1 MNVAV
6 HKPPT
11 ERPGG
16 RSGRRPA
23 TVRMAIWSARHPWRG
38 VAVWLAFVVLSLG
51 VGSAMGTHKA
61 TADDYRTGEAG
72 RAETM
77 AAEGHLGH
85 EPVEQVLISARSGP
99 LDRAAADAAVRDIT
113 DRMRRLPEVK
123 RVAPPVR
130 SADGGTLRVEVTLHG
145 ADADAQKHVAPL
157 AAQTAAAQ
165 RGHQALRIEE
175 TGSPSISVGVDQQ
188 RDDDLALSE
197 AITLPITLLTLL
209 AVFGSAVMV
218 AVPVLLALTS
228 IAAAVGL
235 SMIASHVLPDA
246 GVGMNIIIL
255 IGMAVGVDYTLF
267 YLKREREERGRSGG
281 RLGPEALVELAA
293 ATSGRAIVVSGF
305 AVIVSTA
312 TLYLATD
319 IIFSSLATC
328 TIIVVLAAV
337 LSSLTALPALL
348 VTIGRRAERRAARRA
363 ARNGT
368 RRLAKDGAEAGRIW
382 SALLRPASKH
392 PAITLCLS
400 VLLMLGLA
408 APALGMQLRVLNK
421 DSMSREIPALQAYD
435 RLTAAFPDLRIQHQ
449 IVVRSAPGEA
459 DEVEGAL
466 RELVRRTERDPL
478 YAKNTAN
485 AAGAKGAKGGEN
497 VAPGV
502 RFSTDRRTSTLY
514 LSAPYRLSSPEA
526 LASLDRLRK
535 DYLPSTVGK
544 VAGARFAV
552 TGDVPHDTD
561 YLAHQDEKLPL
572 VVGMLLLLTFLLT
585 AVAFRS
591 LVLGLIGVVLN
602 LLSAAAAFG
611 LVVVFFQHGL
621 ASTLFGFDPA
631 ATCAIGSRVP
641 LFLFVILFGLS
652 MDYQVFVVSRIREA
666 ALGGVPTR
674 QAVLQGTVTSAK
686 VVTSAAVVMVTVFA
700 TFMLLHLAEMKQIGF
715 SLAVAV
721 LLDAFVIRV
730 MILPAALTLLGRAS
744 WWPSRGMRR
753 AQERVRD
760 TDGSSPVST
769 LASR

>member
-1 MNVAV
+1 M
-6 HKPPT
+6 
-11 ERPGG
+11 
-16 RSGRRPA
+16 A
-23 TVRMAIWSARHPWRG
+23 TWSARRPWRG
-38 VAVWLAFVVLSLG
+38 VAVWLAFVVLSLA
-51 VGSAMGTHKA
+51 VGTAVGTHQA

-72 RAETM
+72 RAERM
-77 AAEGHLGH
+77 AAQGHLDH

-113 DRMRRLPEVK
+113 VRMRALPEVK
-123 RVAPPVR
+123 RVAPAVR
-130 SADGGTLRVEVTLHG
+130 SADGGTLRVEVTMKG
-145 ADADAQKHVAPL
+145 TDAEDKKYVAPL

-165 RGHQALRIEE
+165 RAHPALRVEE
-175 TGSPSISVGVDQQ
+175 TGSPSISVGVDTQ
-188 RDDDLALSE
+188 RDNDLALSE

-218 AVPVLLALTS
+218 AVPLVLALTS
-228 IAAAVGL
+228 IAAAVGM
-235 SMIASHVLPDA
+235 SMIVSHLLPDA
-246 GVGMNIIIL
+246 GVGMNVIIL
-255 IGMAVGVDYTLF
+255 MGMAVGVDYTLF
-267 YLKREREERGRSGG
+267 YLKREREERARSGG
-281 RLGPEALVELAA
+281 RIGPEALVELAA
-293 ATSGRAIVVSGF
+293 ATSGRAIVASGL
-305 AVIVSTA
+305 AVVVSTA

-319 IIFSSLATC
+319 IVFSSLATC

-348 VTIGRRAERRAARRA
+348 VVIVRRAERRAARRA
-363 ARNGT
+363 ERRAAKGAT
-368 RRLAKDGAEAGRIW
+368 RRAAKDHAGAGRVW
-382 SALLRPASKH
+382 TALLRPASRR
-392 PAITLCLS
+392 PALTLCVS

-421 DSMSREIPALQAYD
+421 DSMSREIPALRAYD
-435 RLTAAFPDLRIQHQ
+435 RLTTAFPELRIQHQ
-449 IVVRSAPGEA
+449 VVVQAPVDRSA
-459 DEVEGAL
+459 EVTRAL
-466 RELVRRTERDPL
+466 RELERRTERDPL
-478 YAKNTAN
+478 FAHRIRP
-485 AAGAKGAKGGEN
+485 
-497 VAPGV
+497 VL
-502 RFSTDRRTSTLY
+502 RTSADHRIHTLY
-514 LSAPYRLSSPEA
+514 LAVPYKLSSPEA

-535 DYLPSTVGK
+535 DYLPHTVGT
-544 VAGARFAV
+544 VAGAQFAV

-572 VVGMLLLLTFLLT
+572 VVGMLLLLTFVMT
-585 AVAFRS
+585 ALVFRS

-631 ATCAIGSRVP
+631 ATNAIGSRVP

-666 ALGGVPTR
+666 ALAGVPTR

-686 VVTSAAVVMVTVFA
+686 VVTSAAAVMVTVFA

-730 MILPAALTLLGRAS
+730 MILPAALTLLGRAT

-753 AQERVRD
+753 AQERGAAAGNVPLQAV
-760 TDGSSPVST
+760 GSP
-769 LASR
+769 